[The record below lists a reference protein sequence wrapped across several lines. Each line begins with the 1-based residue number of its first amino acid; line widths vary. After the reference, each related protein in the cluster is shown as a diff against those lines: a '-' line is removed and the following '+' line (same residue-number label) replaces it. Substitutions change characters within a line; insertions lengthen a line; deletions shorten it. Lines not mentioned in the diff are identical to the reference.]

1 MHLVPLKHL
10 KVKYMTWTCVFS
22 ILQSVWRAFACGLL
36 ICFVSWSSTAIGNAY
51 AVLSNPEKRRQYD
64 VYGEE
69 KAHPT
74 HRNRTHHRNFEADI
88 SPEDLFNMFFGGGFP
103 TSESCDLFK
112 CGFRNMS
119 VVVFKYSQNR
129 EMCRC
134 AISFFMLLGNVHVYS
149 NGRMR
154 FGHQPRH
161 ERQEQQREVRAQ
173 SSCKI
178 IRGFVRMFYL

>member
-1 MHLVPLKHL
+1 M
-10 KVKYMTWTCVFS
+10 VFS
-22 ILQSVWRAFACGLL
+22 NVLF
-36 ICFVSWSSTAIGNAY
+36 FWSSTAIGNAY

-74 HRNRTHHRNFEADI
+74 HRHRTYHRNFEADI

-103 TSESCDLFK
+103 TSESCYLFM
-112 CGFRNMS
+112 CGFRIAT
-119 VVVFKYSQNR
+119 
-129 EMCRC
+129 CRIHSKPKC
-134 AISFFMLLGNVHVYS
+134 VIVPFLFTLLGNVHVYS

-161 ERQEQQREVRAQ
+161 ERREQQREVRDY
-173 SSCKI
+173 K
-178 IRGFVRMFYL
+178 GFCADVSLVG